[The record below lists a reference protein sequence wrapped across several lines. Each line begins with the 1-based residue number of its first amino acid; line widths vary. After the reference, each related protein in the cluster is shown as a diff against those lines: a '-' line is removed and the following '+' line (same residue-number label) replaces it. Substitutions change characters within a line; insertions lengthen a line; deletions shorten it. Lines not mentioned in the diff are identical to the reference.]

1 MALRDLYPI
10 PNIDP
15 CWTVP
20 QNFEAAFD
28 WDYDDGRKQMMH
40 LYQKGKDMQWDAL
53 ARVDWSEE
61 LDPENPMEMPDE
73 LSGIY
78 YTPVWAKMNDKERAV
93 ARRHFQAWSISQF
106 MQGEQAALICAAKI
120 VQQVP
125 DLDAKFYA
133 STQVMDEARHVE
145 TYKKLLE
152 KFGVAYPMTKPL
164 QTLVDQALR
173 DSRWDMTYLA
183 MQVVIEGLALA
194 AFAGIRDMA
203 KNSLAQQV
211 NAYVMQDES
220 RHVAFGR
227 LTLKDYYPHLTQK
240 ERDEREE
247 FLVEA
252 CYHMRDRF
260 DQRETYQILGMP
272 VEECIAAQNES
283 GYMRNFRS
291 VLFQRIVPIVR
302 DIGLWSDKIQAAYRE
317 MGVIGFADTDY
328 NDLVAT
334 DNARAEELDEI
345 NRRKRADY
353 VAEVAAVGAAGVPG
367 EKARGAG
374 SEQEKGDEIKR
385 AAGGRRRR

>member
-1 MALRDLYPI
+1 MASLRELYPI
-10 PNIDP
+10 PDIDP

-20 QNFEAAFD
+20 QDFEASFD
-28 WDYDDGRKQMMH
+28 WEYDAGRKQMMH

-53 ARVDWSEE
+53 NRIDWTLE
-61 LDPENPMEMPDE
+61 LDPENPMELPDE

-78 YTPVWAKMNDKERAV
+78 HTPVWAKFNDKEKAEF
-93 ARRHFQAWSISQF
+93 RRHMQSWTMSQF

-145 TYKKLLE
+145 AYKKYL
-152 KFGVAYPMTKPL
+152 GIMGIAYPMTKPL

-194 AFAGIRDMA
+194 AFGNIRDIS
-203 KNSLAQQV
+203 KNQLSQQV
-211 NAYVMQDES
+211 NAYVMEDES

-227 LTLKDYYPHLTQK
+227 LTLKEYYPHLTQK

-260 DQRETYQILGMP
+260 EARELYEHLGLPVDEVVEAQQNSEYQRHFKSM
-272 VEECIAAQNES
+272 
-283 GYMRNFRS
+283 
-291 VLFQRIVPIVR
+291 LFQRIVPIVR
-302 DIGLWSDKIQAAYRE
+302 DIGLWSDKIQAAYAE
-317 MGVIGFADTDY
+317 MGVMGYADTDY
-328 NDLVAT
+328 NALSANDEK
-334 DNARAEELDEI
+334 RAEEFDEI
-345 NRRKRADY
+345 NKKKRQEY
-353 VAEVAAVGAAGVPG
+353 VESVAALGASGV
-367 EKARGAG
+367 
-374 SEQEKGDEIKR
+374 
-385 AAGGRRRR
+385 AAAE

>member
-1 MALRDLYPI
+1 MSLRDLYPI
-10 PNIDP
+10 PDIDP

-20 QNFEAAFD
+20 QGFEAAFD

-53 ARVDWSEE
+53 NRIDWEE
-61 LDPENPMEMPDE
+61 DLHSDNPMQLDDS

-78 YTPVWAKMNDKERAV
+78 YTPIWAKMSDKEKSH
-93 ARRHFQAWSISQF
+93 ARRHFQAWTISQF

-145 TYKKLLE
+145 AYKKLLE

-194 AFAGIRDMA
+194 AFNNIREIS

-227 LTLKDYYPHLTQK
+227 LTLRDYYPHLTEA
-240 ERDEREE
+240 ERNEREE

-260 DQRETYQILGMP
+260 EARETYEILGLP
-272 VEECIAAQNES
+272 VEECVQAQNNS
-283 GYMRNFRS
+283 GYMKAFRTM
-291 VLFQRIVPIVR
+291 LFQRIVPIVR
-302 DIGLWSDKIQAAYRE
+302 DIGLWSDKIQAAYAD
-317 MGVIGFADTDY
+317 MGVLDFAETDY
-328 NDLVAT
+328 EALCQH
-334 DNARAEELDEI
+334 DNLRAEEFDEA
-345 NRRKRADY
+345 NKRKRQAY
-353 VAEVAAVGAAGVPG
+353 VEEVAAAGAAA
-367 EKARGAG
+367 E
-374 SEQEKGDEIKR
+374 
-385 AAGGRRRR
+385 

>member
-1 MALRDLYPI
+1 MPSLRALYPI
-10 PNIDP
+10 PDIDP

-20 QNFEAAFD
+20 QEFEAAFD

-53 ARVDWSEE
+53 ERVDWDLE
-61 LDPENPMEMPDE
+61 LDDENPMGIADE
-73 LSGIY
+73 LTGIY
-78 YTPVWAKMNDKERAV
+78 HTPIWAKLSDKDKAEM
-93 ARRHFQAWSISQF
+93 RRHFQSWTISQF

-145 TYKKLLE
+145 AYKKLLE
-152 KFGVAYPMTKPL
+152 KFGVAYPMTPPL

-194 AFAGIRDMA
+194 AFNNIRETA
-203 KNSLAQQV
+203 KNPLAQMV

-227 LTLKDYYPHLTQK
+227 LTLREYYPQLTDA
-240 ERDEREE
+240 ERREREE
-247 FLVEA
+247 FLIEA

-260 DQRETYQILGMP
+260 EGREVYKQLDLPI
-272 VEECIAAQNES
+272 EECVAAQDAS
-283 GYMRNFRS
+283 GHMQMFRTM
-291 VLFQRIVPIVR
+291 LFQRIVPIVR
-302 DIGLWSDKIQAAYRE
+302 DIGLWSDKIQEAYRE
-317 MGVIGFADTDY
+317 MGVLGFADTDY
-328 NDLVAT
+328 EELSAT
-334 DNARAEELDEI
+334 DSARAEEFDEI
-345 NRRKRADY
+345 NKKKRQDY
-353 VAEVAAVGAAGVPG
+353 VESVAALGA
-367 EKARGAG
+367 
-374 SEQEKGDEIKR
+374 SS
-385 AAGGRRRR
+385 AAE

>member
-1 MALRDLYPI
+1 MPSLRELYPI
-10 PNIDP
+10 PDIDP

-20 QNFEAAFD
+20 QGFEAAFD

-53 ARVDWSEE
+53 TRVDWDEQLGE
-61 LDPENPMEMPDE
+61 ENPMGIPDE

-78 YTPVWAKMNDKERAV
+78 HTPVWGKMSDKEKAHC
-93 ARRHFQAWSISQF
+93 RRHFQSWTISQF

-145 TYKKLLE
+145 VYKKFIE
-152 KFGVAYPMTKPL
+152 RFDVAYPMTKPL

-194 AFAGIRDMA
+194 AFNNIRETA
-203 KNSLAQQV
+203 SNPLAQMV

-227 LTLKDYYPHLTQK
+227 VTLRDYYPQLTQA

-260 DQRETYQILGMP
+260 EGREIYEHLGLP
-272 VEECIAAQNES
+272 VDECVAAQQQS
-283 GYMRNFRS
+283 GYMQAFRS
-291 VLFQRIVPIVR
+291 MLFQRIVPIVR
-302 DIGLWSDKIQAAYRE
+302 DIGLWSDKIQAAYDK
-317 MGVIGFADTDY
+317 MGVLDFANTNYDA
-328 NDLVAT
+328 LVAR
-334 DNARAEELDEI
+334 DNERAEEFDEI
-345 NRRKRADY
+345 NRQKRQAY
-353 VAEVAAVGAAGVPG
+353 VEEVAALGASGP
-367 EKARGAG
+367 
-374 SEQEKGDEIKR
+374 
-385 AAGGRRRR
+385 AAE

>member
-1 MALRDLYPI
+1 MSLRDLYPI
-10 PNIDP
+10 PDIDP

-20 QNFEAAFD
+20 QEFEAAFD

-53 ARVDWSEE
+53 SRIDWSQD
-61 LDPENPMEMPDE
+61 LDEENPMQLADE

-78 YTPVWAKMNDKERAV
+78 YTPVWAKLSDKEKANV
-93 ARRHFQAWSISQF
+93 RRQFQAWTTSQF

-145 TYKKLLE
+145 AYKKLLE

-194 AFAGIRDMA
+194 AFSNIRETA

-211 NAYVMQDES
+211 NAFVMQDES

-227 LTLKDYYPHLTQK
+227 LTLRDYYPHLTSA
-240 ERDEREE
+240 ERREREE

-260 DQRETYQILGMP
+260 EARETYEILGLP
-272 VEECIAAQNES
+272 VEECVKAQKDS
-283 GYMRNFRS
+283 GYMRAFRTM
-291 VLFQRIVPIVR
+291 LFQRIVPIVR
-302 DIGLWSDKIQAAYRE
+302 DIGLWSDKIQAAYAD
-317 MGVIGFADTDY
+317 MGVLDFADVDY
-328 NDLVAT
+328 DSLVSQ
-334 DNARAEELDEI
+334 DNQRAEDFDEE
-345 NRRKRADY
+345 NKKKRQAY
-353 VAEVAAVGAAGVPG
+353 VESVAALGAT
-367 EKARGAG
+367 
-374 SEQEKGDEIKR
+374 
-385 AAGGRRRR
+385 AAE

>member
-1 MALRDLYPI
+1 MASQNPSLRDLYPI
-10 PNIDP
+10 PDIDP

-20 QNFEAAFD
+20 QNFEASFD

-53 ARVDWSEE
+53 ERIDWS
-61 LDPENPMEMPDE
+61 LDLDEENPMQIKDEMGGIAHLPLWGKMSAKEKAE
-73 LSGIY
+73 L
-78 YTPVWAKMNDKERAV
+78 
-93 ARRHFQAWSISQF
+93 RRHQQAWTISQF

-145 TYKKLLE
+145 AYKKLLQA
-152 KFGVAYPMTKPL
+152 FGVAYPMTGPL

-194 AFAGIRDMA
+194 AFNNIRETAG
-203 KNSLAQQV
+203 NPLAQQV

-227 LTLKDYYPHLTQK
+227 LTLKEYYPQLTQK

-260 DQRETYQILGMP
+260 EARELYQALDLP
-272 VEECIAAQNES
+272 VDEIVEAQMAS
-283 GYMRNFRS
+283 GYQQMFRTM
-291 VLFQRIVPIVR
+291 LFSRIVPIVR
-302 DIGLWSDKIQAAYRE
+302 DIGLWSDKIQNAYTE
-317 MGVIGFADTDY
+317 MGVIGFADVDY
-328 NDLVAT
+328 GELMQH
-334 DNARAEELDEI
+334 DNERAEEFDEM
-345 NRRKRADY
+345 NKRKRQGY
-353 VAEVAAVGAAGVPG
+353 VEEVAELGKSGGVAAA
-367 EKARGAG
+367 E
-374 SEQEKGDEIKR
+374 
-385 AAGGRRRR
+385 

>member
-1 MALRDLYPI
+1 MSLRELYPI

-15 CWTVP
+15 TWSVP
-20 QNFEAAFD
+20 QGFEAVFD

-53 ARVDWSEE
+53 SRINWTDE

-78 YTPVWAKMNDKERAV
+78 YTPVWAKMNGKERAN

-145 TYKKLLE
+145 AYKNLLT

-194 AFAGIRDMA
+194 AFSSIRDIA
-203 KNSLAQQV
+203 KNTLAQQV

-227 LTLKDYYPHLTQK
+227 LTLKDYYPHLTQA

-260 DQRETYQILGMP
+260 DQRETYEILGMP

-283 GYMRNFRS
+283 GYMKQFRTM
-291 VLFQRIVPIVR
+291 LFQRIVPIVR
-302 DIGLWSDKIQAAYRE
+302 DIGLWSDKIQSAYSE

-328 NDLVAT
+328 SSLVEN
-334 DNARAEELDEI
+334 DNARAEELDER
-345 NRRKRADY
+345 NR
-353 VAEVAAVGAAGVPG
+353 E
-367 EKARGAG
+367 
-374 SEQEKGDEIKR
+374 KR
-385 AAGGRRRR
+385 AAYVEEVAGLGASGVAAE

>member
-1 MALRDLYPI
+1 MASLRELYPI
-10 PNIDP
+10 PDIDP

-20 QNFEAAFD
+20 QGFEAAFD
-28 WDYDDGRKQMMH
+28 WEYDDGRKQMMH
-40 LYQKGKDMQWDAL
+40 LYQKGKDMQWDAVN
-53 ARVDWSEE
+53 RIDWSLE
-61 LDPENPMEMPDE
+61 LDEENPMQIPDE
-73 LSGIY
+73 MGGIY
-78 YTPVWAKMNDKERAV
+78 DTPVWAKMSEKERAEL
-93 ARRHFQAWSISQF
+93 RRHMQSWTTSQF

-145 TYKKLLE
+145 AYKKLIE
-152 KFGVAYPMTKPL
+152 RFGVAYPMTKPL

-194 AFAGIRDMA
+194 AFNNIREIS
-203 KNSLAQQV
+203 KNPLAQQV

-227 LTLKDYYPHLTQK
+227 LTLRDYYPHLTQK

-260 DQRETYQILGMP
+260 EARELYEHLGLPVDEIVEAQR
-272 VEECIAAQNES
+272 ES
-283 GYMRNFRS
+283 GYQQMFRTM
-291 VLFQRIVPIVR
+291 LFQRIVPIVR
-302 DIGLWSDKIQAAYRE
+302 DIGLWSDKIQAAYGE
-317 MGVIGFADTDY
+317 MGVLGFADVDY
-328 NDLVAT
+328 DALMSNDN
-334 DNARAEELDEI
+334 DRAEEFDEL
-345 NRRKRADY
+345 NRENREKY
-353 VAEVAAVGAAGVPG
+353 VKEVAALGA
-367 EKARGAG
+367 
-374 SEQEKGDEIKR
+374 ST
-385 AAGGRRRR
+385 AAE

>member
-1 MALRDLYPI
+1 MSLRDLYPI
-10 PNIDP
+10 PDIDP
-15 CWTVP
+15 TWSVP
-20 QNFEAAFD
+20 QDFETVFD
-28 WDYDDGRKQMMH
+28 WEYDDGRKHMMH

-53 ARVDWSEE
+53 SRIDWNLE
-61 LDPENPMEMPDE
+61 LDPENPMQLDDA

-78 YTPVWAKMNDKERAV
+78 YTPIWQKMSKKEQAE
-93 ARRHFQAWSISQF
+93 ARRHFQAWTISQF

-145 TYKKLLE
+145 AYKKLLE
-152 KFGVAYPMTKPL
+152 KFDLAYPMTKPL

-194 AFAGIRDMA
+194 AFNNIRETS

-227 LTLKDYYPHLTQK
+227 LTLRDYYPQLTQA
-240 ERDEREE
+240 ERREREE

-260 DQRETYQILGMP
+260 ESRETYAVLGLP
-272 VEECIAAQNES
+272 VEECVKAQNDS
-283 GYMRNFRS
+283 GYMRAFRTA
-291 VLFQRIVPIVR
+291 LFQRIVPIVR
-302 DIGLWSDKIQAAYRE
+302 DIGLWSDKIQAAYAD
-317 MGVIGFADTDY
+317 MGVIDFANTDY
-328 NDLVAT
+328 EALTKHDND
-334 DNARAEELDEI
+334 RAEEFDEL
-345 NRRKRADY
+345 NKEKRKAY
-353 VAEVAAVGAAGVPG
+353 IEEVAALGAT
-367 EKARGAG
+367 
-374 SEQEKGDEIKR
+374 
-385 AAGGRRRR
+385 AAE